1 MVINPAEKGARLSW
15 IDSHCHLDFAAFDSD
30 RNQLW
35 GECRAQGIER
45 LVIPGTE
52 PAQWRRAETLAAGLP
67 GVSFAAGLHPW
78 WIRSWL
84 AGAGELSEALADDLV
99 RQLQLVLCEPKCVAL
114 GEAGLDLLLDL
125 PLALQLRVLELQLSL
140 AQTLAKPVI
149 FHCVRAHG
157 QLQALLKHIELPAGA
172 VVHGFNG
179 SYELARN
186 YWRRGIYLGIGGS
199 ITYAR
204 AAQTRDAVKRLP
216 LEAMLLE
223 TDAPDMP
230 LQGCQGQRNSPLQLL
245 AVARQLAELRG
256 DKLEQIARQTS
267 ANALQLFGAI

>member
-1 MVINPAEKGARLSW
+1 MVINPTAEGTRLSW
-15 IDSHCHLDFAAFDSD
+15 VDSHCHLDFAAFDCD

-35 GECRAQGIER
+35 EECRAQGIER

-52 PAQWRRAETLAAGLP
+52 PAQWCRAQALASGLP

-78 WIRSWL
+78 WIKSWL
-84 AGAGELSEALADDLV
+84 AGATALSQTLADKLV
-99 RQLQLVLCEPKCVAL
+99 RQLQPVLREPQCVAL
-114 GEAGLDLLLDL
+114 GETGLDLLLDL
-125 PLALQLRVLELQLSL
+125 PLELQLRVLEVQLSL

-199 ITYAR
+199 ISYAR
-204 AAQTRDAVKRLP
+204 AAKTRDAVKRLP
-216 LEAMLLE
+216 LEAILLE

-230 LQGCQGQRNSPLQLL
+230 LHGCQGQRNSPLQLL

-267 ANALQLFGAI
+267 ANARQLFGAI